1 MLNTKTR
8 RHTAHGNKPKDNV
21 PPCSVYSITGIG
33 KPQNNTGDNSLN
45 GYMSPYFSYSKHL

>member
-33 KPQNNTGDNSLN
+33 KPQNNTGDNSLY